1 MNQPAIKLT
10 TDNARQ
16 VHQES
21 TSQHGFIYR
30 AIVFGSSLSPKK
42 RLALYTSILLL
53 SLSLVWLPISL
64 FLAFSSPK
72 FTSEWTLI
80 MPGAGSGHAVNLDS
94 LGQATANIASPFTNT
109 SIDPL
114 VNYREIVTSHT
125 VLSKAAAMLD
135 ISVKSF
141 GKPRIKLID
150 QTSLMQFKIKGDTP
164 EQARDKSLAIY
175 QALQNQLEI
184 LRNDEVARITKSSLS
199 SIEDFGNKLQQ
210 TQLEK
215 LNFQSR
221 NSIISVGQFEQLVT
235 QMEYDVSTEQKLK
248 ARERFLQGQIQH
260 LLTSVRLKPEEVS
273 YAITLRNDSLF
284 QAQLSR
290 QAELK
295 VQIDVTSA
303 TWGSSHPKLNQLQAT
318 LRSINQAIALRGKQ
332 LTKNQNLTTNELIEL
347 GSGKIKAILLEKL
360 AQFMAEAAG
369 VSKQLSQLQIN
380 IKGLKKR
387 IENGAADAIK
397 LEELSRKQQ
406 VATTV
411 FSTALAKQDIGKVD
425 RFASYPL
432 IQILAAPTLPE
443 SPDKLHIKLALV
455 GGIAAT
461 LFIICGL
468 LTLWIRKRL
477 LQKILLNESSGSH

>member
-1 MNQPAIKLT
+1 MNQSVIKLN

-16 VHQES
+16 IPSGSVK
-21 TSQHGFIYR
+21 THGFLYR
-30 AIVFGSSLSPKK
+30 LIVFGSNFSPKK
-42 RLALYTSILLL
+42 RFIIYSFILLL
-53 SLSLVWLPISL
+53 SLSLVWIPISL
-64 FLAFSSPK
+64 LLILTPPSY
-72 FTSEWTLI
+72 TSEWTLI

-114 VNYREIVTSHT
+114 VNYREIVTSKT
-125 VLSKAAAMLD
+125 VLSKAAATLD
-135 ISVKSF
+135 IPLSKF

-150 QTSLMQFKIKGDTP
+150 QTSLMQFKVKGDSP
-164 EQARDKSLAIY
+164 EQARNKSLAIY
-175 QALQNQLEI
+175 QALQNQLEL
-184 LRNDEVARITKSSLS
+184 LRNDEVTRITRSSLS

-235 QMEYDVSTEQKLK
+235 QMEYDVSTQQKLK
-248 ARERFLQGQIQH
+248 ARERFLQGQIQQ
-260 LLTSVRLKPEEVS
+260 LLSSIKLTPQEVS
-273 YAITLRNDSLF
+273 YAITLRNDTLF
-284 QAQLSR
+284 QAQLDR
-290 QAELK
+290 QATLK
-295 VQIDVTSA
+295 VQIDITKA
-303 TWGSSHPKLNQLQAT
+303 TWGNKHPKLNQLQAT
-318 LRSINQAIALRGKQ
+318 LSSINMAISQRGHQ
-332 LTKNQNLTTNELIEL
+332 LTKNTNLTSNRLIEI
-347 GSGKIKAILLEKL
+347 GSGDIKAVLLEKL
-360 AQFMAEAAG
+360 AQFMAEAVG
-369 VSKQLSQLQIN
+369 VNKQLSQLSLN
-380 IKGLKKR
+380 IENLKKR

-432 IQILAAPTLPE
+432 IQILASPTLPD
-443 SPDKLHIKLALV
+443 SADKLHIKLALI
-455 GGIAAT
+455 GGTAAT
-461 LFIICGL
+461 LFITFGL

-477 LQKILLNESSGSH
+477 LQKILQSG

>member
-1 MNQPAIKLT
+1 
-10 TDNARQ
+10 
-16 VHQES
+16 
-21 TSQHGFIYR
+21 
-30 AIVFGSSLSPKK
+30 
-42 RLALYTSILLL
+42 
-53 SLSLVWLPISL
+53 
-64 FLAFSSPK
+64 
-72 FTSEWTLI
+72 
-80 MPGAGSGHAVNLDS
+80 MPGTGSGHAVNLDS

-114 VNYREIVTSHT
+114 VNYREIVTSKT
-125 VLSKAAAMLD
+125 VLSKAAAKIAIPLEE
-135 ISVKSF
+135 F

-150 QTSLMQFKIKGDTP
+150 QTSLMQFKVNGSSP

-175 QALQNQLEI
+175 QALQDQLDI
-184 LRNDEVARITKSSLS
+184 LRNDEVTRITDSSLS
-199 SIEDFGNKLQQ
+199 SIEDFGSKLQQ

-215 LNFQSR
+215 LNYQSH
-221 NSIISVGQFEQLVT
+221 NSIISVSQFEQLIT
-235 QMEYDVSTEQKLK
+235 QMEHDVSTEQNLK

-260 LLTSVRLKPEEVS
+260 LLASVRLQPEEVS

-295 VQIDVTSA
+295 VQIDVTKA
-303 TWGSSHPKLNQLQAT
+303 TWGSNHPKLNQLQAT
-318 LRSINQAIALRGKQ
+318 LHSINLAITERGKQ
-332 LTKNQNLTTNELIEL
+332 LTENKNLSTSQLIEL
-347 GSGKIKAILLEKL
+347 GSGDIKAVLLEKL

-369 VSKQLSQLQIN
+369 VNKQLTQLHIN
-380 IKGLKKR
+380 INGLKKR

-443 SPDKLHIKLALV
+443 GPDKLHIKLALL

-461 LFIICGL
+461 LFIIFGL

-477 LQKILLNESSGSH
+477 LQKILQSGSSGLP